1 MKILSLLFL
10 FASSLLF
17 ADDSSCKNLLDHE
30 VRILAS
36 SDFENLCAYND
47 KVIMAVN
54 VASSCGFTY
63 QYEGLEKIYDKYKQK
78 GFIVLGFPSRDFL
91 YQEFKDEDKT
101 KEFCKTTYDVSF
113 PLFATSKVR
122 GDRANSFFK
131 NLAKNSGEEPSWNF
145 SKYLISKN
153 GDIELI
159 PHTTNPDSPEVM
171 KKIEALL

>member
-10 FASSLLF
+10 FASSLVF

-36 SDFENLCAYND
+36 SDSENLCAYND

-122 GDRANSFFK
+122 GDLS
-131 NLAKNSGEEPSWNF
+131 
-145 SKYLISKN
+145 LIH
-153 GDIELI
+153 I
-159 PHTTNPDSPEVM
+159 
-171 KKIEALL
+171 